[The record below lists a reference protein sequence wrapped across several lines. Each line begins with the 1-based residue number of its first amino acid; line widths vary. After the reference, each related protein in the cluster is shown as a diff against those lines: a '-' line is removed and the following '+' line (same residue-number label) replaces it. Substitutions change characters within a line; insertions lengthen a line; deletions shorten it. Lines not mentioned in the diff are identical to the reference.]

1 MNSLPPALQR
11 LFKFGTV
18 GATGVV
24 VNEGMLYLLHGR
36 FLLPLIVSSIIAVEC
51 SIITNFLLNDRWT
64 FGHVRPTLTRFW
76 RFNLVSLLSLF
87 VNVTVL
93 ALLEHLTPL
102 HYLLANPIAIITAF
116 GVNYSLNTYWTYG
129 REAASTIALQETP
142 TPQDEFKIDPSL

>member
-1 MNSLPPALQR
+1 MNPLPPALKR

-18 GATGVV
+18 GATGVF

-36 FLLPLIVSSIIAVEC
+36 FLLPLIISSIVAVEC

-64 FGHVRPTLTRFW
+64 FGHHQPAFTRFW
-76 RFNLVSLLSLF
+76 RFNLVSLFSLF

-93 ALLEHLTPL
+93 ALLEHFTPL
-102 HYLLANPIAIITAF
+102 HYLLANPIAITTAF

-129 REAASTIALQETP
+129 QEAASAITLQENSSA
-142 TPQDEFKIDPSL
+142 QDDFKVDPSL